1 MSDATHPTEG
11 PEQQGAARREF
22 LERYGKL
29 AAVTPP
35 AIAAILS
42 LESTPAEAAGSA
54 IRPPRKGPKPHRPKK
69 HKLKDVLGSKGPRDD

>member
-1 MSDATHPTEG
+1 MSDTPHPTAR

-54 IRPPRKGPKPHRPKK
+54 IRPPRKDKPKRPKK
-69 HKLKDVLGSKGPRDD
+69 HKLRDVLAGKGRRDD